1 VLPIQGKPKYV
12 VTADMLNTDRQFSVI
27 SDEVCDYLVAN
38 RISLVLS
45 GHQPCGDHP
54 AVLRNKH
61 NNLLFINADTSYA
74 NFNPAKPHDT
84 RGAACHSL
92 EVIADDNKTNITV
105 DAITASGQ
113 VAKTNLT
120 ITPDTITGDPYVG
133 ILLMDGYLVQCKLST
148 GDYRLVKQKGFEV
161 FYKNMSVADIEIN
174 LAENITEPA
183 GIRSYSH

>member
-120 ITPDTITGDPYVG
+120 ITRDTITGD
-133 ILLMDGYLVQCKLST
+133 LMVSFCVSSAKLKVP
-148 GDYRLVKQKGFEV
+148 L
-161 FYKNMSVADIEIN
+161 MSN
-174 LAENITEPA
+174 L
-183 GIRSYSH
+183 SML